1 MSLLRKDSLSVEDYC
16 LKMKV
21 MANKLAC
28 ARSPKLA
35 CASSPLS
42 EKDLISQILN
52 GLGLGYLDVATF
64 QLLVLI

>member
-1 MSLLRKDSLSVEDYC
+1 
-16 LKMKV
+16 

>member
-1 MSLLRKDSLSVEDYC
+1 MSLLTKDSLSVEDYC

-28 ARSPKLA
+28 A
-35 CASSPLS
+35 SSPLL

-64 QLLVLI
+64 LLLVLI